1 MKDTSA
7 GLAPG
12 HPAVTR
18 RRRWRLPLVW
28 LVPAVAAL
36 IGLSMLVHAW
46 LSAGPEITIA
56 FRTAAGLEAGKT
68 PIKYKGVTV
77 GGVKSIALS
86 DDSSHVI
93 VTVSLDKSASSLTR
107 RDTRFWVVRPRV
119 GTGGISG
126 LDTLLSGAYVAAD
139 AGTAKASGSAFTGL
153 ETAPTVIAGTPG
165 RSFTLHA
172 EDLGSLDIGSSI
184 YYRRIQV
191 GRLASYKL
199 DEDGKSVNLQ
209 VFIDAPYD
217 RFVTTDTRFWNA
229 SGVDVSLGADGLKLK
244 TQSMA
249 TIVAGGIAFAAPERS
264 QGSTAPAHA
273 EFTLAKD
280 QDTALAPPDGP
291 GQYMQLRF
299 AQSLR
304 GLTVGAPVLFA
315 GVTLGSV
322 VSMNLDYDQ
331 AKRRFP
337 TVVGIVVYPQ
347 RLGPVLDTLKRERD
361 RGGDS
366 EQHVAQFL
374 QKMVE
379 HGLRAQAR
387 SGNLLTGQL
396 YISLDVMPNAPK
408 VPFDVNARPLTVPTI
423 DGTFERVQEQIAS
436 IAGKIDKLPLAS
448 IANHLDAT
456 LAGLGDTF
464 KQVNGQVLPETTRTL
479 QQAQK
484 TFGAAQGM
492 LAEDA
497 PLQQDLGRTLQE
509 VQRAARSLRT
519 LTELLGRHPQSLLR
533 GIPDDAA
540 PAAVTSH
547 QPTTIKEPQR

>member
-1 MKDTSA
+1 MRDTSA
-7 GLAPG
+7 GLEPSR
-12 HPAVTR
+12 PVISR
-18 RRRWRLPLVW
+18 RRRWRLPLIW
-28 LVPAVAAL
+28 LVPAAAAL

-86 DDSSHVI
+86 DDGSLVI
-93 VTVSLDKSASSLTR
+93 VTVSLDKSASLLTR

-119 GTGGISG
+119 GTGGVSG
-126 LDTLLSGAYVAAD
+126 LDTLLSGAYIGAD

-153 ETAPTVIAGTPG
+153 ETPPTVIAGTPG

-172 EDLGSLDIGSSI
+172 ENLGSLDIGSSI

-199 DEDGKSVNLQ
+199 DDDGKSVNLQ

-217 RFVTTDTRFWNA
+217 RFVTTDSRFWNA

-249 TIVAGGIAFAAPERS
+249 TIVAGGIAFAAPDRS
-264 QGSTAPAHA
+264 QGTTAPAHA

-304 GLTVGAPVLFA
+304 GLSVGAPVLFA
-315 GVTLGSV
+315 GVNLGSV

-361 RGGDS
+361 RGGDV

-379 HGLRAQAR
+379 HGLRGQAR
-387 SGNLLTGQL
+387 SANLLTGQL
-396 YISLDVMPNAPK
+396 YISLDVVPTAPK

-423 DGTFERVQEQIAS
+423 DGTFDRLQEQVVS
-436 IAGKIDKLPLAS
+436 IVGKIDKLPLAS
-448 IANHLDAT
+448 IAHHLDAT
-456 LAGLGDTF
+456 LAGLGNTVQ
-464 KQVNGQVLPETTRTL
+464 QVNGQVLPETTRTL
-479 QQAQK
+479 QQAQQ
-484 TFGAAQGM
+484 TFSAVQGM

-509 VQRAARSLRT
+509 VQRGARSLRT

-533 GIPDDAA
+533 GIPEDMP
-540 PAAVTSH
+540 PAAVPPR
-547 QPTTIKEPQR
+547 QPVPTQEPQR